1 MNVFYHC
8 LMLTVFT
15 LLFFQTS
22 CNAEQSNDIVQD
34 SSNMENFTTR
44 DFEIKNTK
52 SGNTLRGTLYLPKTE
67 GRHPVIITS
76 HELGS
81 DSHRAWWLNYSK
93 HWASEGYVV
102 VGFDFAGGGKES
114 RSDGKTTD
122 MSVLTE
128 ASDMEQILDGVRKM
142 DFVDKS
148 RIILA
153 GGSQGGGVAT
163 IVAARHPQ
171 EIKALLL
178 LYPAFYMPDNLHAL
192 YPDPNN
198 SPESDTRNG
207 MITIG
212 RRYIT
217 DMYDY
222 DYFDD
227 MRKYGGPVLIV
238 HGDKDRVAPLS
249 YSQRA
254 VETFPNAKLYIL
266 KGAGHV
272 FIKEEQQKEFLE
284 QADVFLSQF

>member
-1 MNVFYHC
+1 MKYIIQ
-8 LMLTVFT
+8 LTVFM
-15 LLFFQTS
+15 LLSFQTS
-22 CNAEQSNDIVQD
+22 CNAEESKDTKQVSND
-34 SSNMENFTTR
+34 MESFTTR
-44 DFEIKNTK
+44 DFEIKNTE
-52 SGNTLRGTLYLPKTE
+52 SGNTLRGTLYLPETE

-81 DSHRAWWLNYSK
+81 DSHREWWVNYSK

-102 VGFDFAGGGKES
+102 VGFDFAGGGMES

-128 ASDMEQILDGVRKM
+128 ASDLEQVLDSIRNM
-142 DFVDKS
+142 DFADTN

-163 IVAARHPQ
+163 IVAASHPQ

-178 LYPAFYMPDNLHAL
+178 LYPAFYMPDNLHTL

-198 SPESDTRNG
+198 FPETDTRNG

-212 RRYIT
+212 KRYIN

-222 DYFDD
+222 DYFND
-227 MRKYGGPVLIV
+227 MRKYSGPVLIV

-254 VETFPNAKLYIL
+254 VETFPNAKLYVL

-284 QADVFLSQF
+284 QADTFLSQL

>member
-1 MNVFYHC
+1 MKYI
-8 LMLTVFT
+8 LQLTVFM

-22 CNAEQSNDIVQD
+22 CNAEQSKDIVQD

-44 DFEIKNTK
+44 DIEIKNTE
-52 SGNTLRGTLYLPKTE
+52 SGNMLRGTLYLPETE
-67 GRHPVIITS
+67 SRHPVIITS

-81 DSHRAWWLNYSK
+81 DSHRAWWVNYSR

-128 ASDMEQILDGVRKM
+128 ASDLEQVLDSVRNM
-142 DFVDKS
+142 DFVDNG

-171 EIKALLL
+171 DIKALLL
-178 LYPAFYMPDNLHAL
+178 IYPAFYMPDNLHTL

-198 SPESDTRNG
+198 FPETDTRNG

-212 RRYIT
+212 KRYIT

-227 MRKYGGPVLIV
+227 MRKYSGPVLIV
-238 HGDKDRVAPLS
+238 HGDQDRVAPLS

-254 VETFPNAKLYIL
+254 VGTFPNARLYVL

-284 QADVFLSQF
+284 QADAFLNQL

>member
-1 MNVFYHC
+1 MKYIIQ
-8 LMLTVFT
+8 LTVFMV
-15 LLFFQTS
+15 LSFQTS
-22 CNAEQSNDIVQD
+22 CNAEESKDTKQVSND
-34 SSNMENFTTR
+34 MESFTTR
-44 DFEIKNTK
+44 DFEIKNTE
-52 SGNTLRGTLYLPKTE
+52 SGNTLRGTLYLPETE

-81 DSHRAWWLNYSK
+81 DSHREWWVNYSK

-102 VGFDFAGGGKES
+102 VGFDFAGGGMES

-128 ASDMEQILDGVRKM
+128 ASDLEQVLDSIRNM
-142 DFVDKS
+142 DFADTN

-163 IVAARHPQ
+163 IVAASHPQ

-178 LYPAFYMPDNLHAL
+178 LYPAFYMPDNLHTL

-198 SPESDTRNG
+198 FPETDTRNG

-212 RRYIT
+212 KRYIN

-222 DYFDD
+222 DYFND
-227 MRKYGGPVLIV
+227 MRKFSGPVLIV

-254 VETFPNAKLYIL
+254 VETFPNAKLYVL

-284 QADVFLSQF
+284 QADTFLSQL